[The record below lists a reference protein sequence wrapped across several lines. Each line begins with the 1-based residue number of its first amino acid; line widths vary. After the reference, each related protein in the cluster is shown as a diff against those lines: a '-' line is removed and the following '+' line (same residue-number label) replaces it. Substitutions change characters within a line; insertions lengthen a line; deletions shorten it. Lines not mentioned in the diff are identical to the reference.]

1 MTRFGL
7 RVDALPYAVVVPNS
21 TWLSA
26 VSSVFQAIVTWSGC
40 MSVTWMLEKTAGVV
54 RGGVVVKLK
63 PPCWARLPDESRLRS
78 SQK

>member
-1 MTRFGL
+1 M
-7 RVDALPYAVVVPNS
+7 
-21 TWLSA
+21 
-26 VSSVFQAIVTWSGC
+26 FQATVTWSGW
-40 MSVTWMLEKTAGVV
+40 MSVTRMFENTAGVV